1 MIIVSSSNILA
12 KDYSSLPTKT
22 IFHSYTG
29 SIEWGNKIQ
38 KADFYLGINFSIL
51 KKKNSK
57 DIINN
62 LDINKILLKTDGPY
76 QSPEKNCESKPS
88 NLSYLVKYIA
98 NCFRINEIDLTEIF
112 YNNWINFIKK

>member
-1 MIIVSSSNILA
+1 MGKQN
-12 KDYSSLPTKT
+12 TKSW
-22 IFHSYTG
+22 FLS
-29 SIEWGNKIQ
+29 GNK
-38 KADFYLGINFSIL
+38 FLNF
-51 KKKNSK
+51 KEKNSK

-76 QSPEKNCESKPS
+76 QSPEKNCESLPS